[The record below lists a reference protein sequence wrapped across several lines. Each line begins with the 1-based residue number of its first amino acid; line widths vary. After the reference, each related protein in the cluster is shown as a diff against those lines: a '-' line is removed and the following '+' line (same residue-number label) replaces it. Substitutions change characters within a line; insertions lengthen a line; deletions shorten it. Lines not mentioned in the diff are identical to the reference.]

1 MISNLTYRKRLQERA
16 ILEDRVA
23 QYLQRSTDFDRYVDI
38 GVVLCTVVA
47 DPDGE
52 ELIPGKPRM
61 RIVRRTQHGGL
72 LDTRTGELVGP
83 SRSPRTWYCSEDQEV
98 IAKHDDEAPL
108 GQLVDGSEGAGK
120 TTVLPQWHYFRWL
133 EHLGEQRE
141 GGQTAPT
148 KKRLR
153 MFLKELRAQFPRSW
167 YRYIKSEELV
177 LLCDGTR
184 IQLVSTHQR
193 SADEGSPVQ
202 GYSWSWCGR
211 DELQDQVAVHEDIQ
225 ARGRSA
231 KIVAGVQRYKQ
242 CATGTM
248 KTDATVR
255 SLRAMLLKSG
265 DWIRRLLLIA
275 RSPFV
280 APSFV
285 EAQRRVMSDR
295 EFRRRFLAEDLPPE
309 LATYPAWDR
318 ELNTVCFPGGA
329 PPDDWEDVTQLELA
343 RQGAAFAALGGHDPG
358 ALFDV
363 TELLRA
369 YQTPETYRIARVR
382 KEPPR
387 CVWVVFDEITTERT
401 TTEQHVDV
409 VLKRVRPKWRLNLL
423 DRKGEQSAEG
433 PRMFIRADPYGNN
446 DSKPDRSCYTVWR
459 NAGVRIE
466 PAAYSPDGKRPGRVP
481 KDAGIELVNTLFC
494 NAAGERRLFVAVD
507 EQSQPC
513 APQLVSALESDE
525 RDSDG
530 KAETAKK
537 NVHDISHW
545 PASLRYAVWA
555 IERPRLQV
563 VA

>member
-23 QYLQRSTDFDRYVDI
+23 EYLQRSTNFDRYVDI

-52 ELIPGKPRM
+52 ELIPGKPRL
-61 RIVRRTQHGGL
+61 RVLRRTQHGGL

-83 SRSPRTWYCSEDQEV
+83 SQSPRVWYCSEDQEV
-98 IAKHDDEAPL
+98 IARHSDDAPL

-153 MFLKELRAQFPRSW
+153 MFLKELRAQFPKSW

-231 KIVAGVQRYKQ
+231 KIIDGIQQYKQ

-248 KTDATVR
+248 KTDSAIR

-309 LATYPAWDR
+309 LATYPAWSR
-318 ELNTVCFPGGA
+318 ELNTIVI
-329 PPDDWEDVTQLELA
+329 PDSWEDVTQLELG
-343 RQGAAFAALGGHDPG
+343 RQGPMFAALGGHDPG

-363 TELLRA
+363 SLLLRA
-369 YQTPETYRIARVR
+369 YQTPETLLAAVKYR
-382 KEPPR
+382 EPPR
-387 CVWVVFDEITTERT
+387 PRWVVIDEITTERT
-401 TTEQHVDV
+401 TTEQHVDTF
-409 VLKRVRPKWRLNLL
+409 LSRVRPVWRLNLL
-423 DRKGEQSAEG
+423 DRKGEITSDG
-433 PRMFIRADPYGNN
+433 PRVFMRADPYGNN

-466 PAAYSPDGKRPGRVP
+466 PAAYSADGKKPGRVP

-494 NAAGERRLFVAVD
+494 NAAGERRLFVAID
-507 EQSQPC
+507 HQGQPC
-513 APQLVSALESDE
+513 APKLVAALESDE
-525 RDSDG
+525 RDTDG

-537 NVHDISHW
+537 NAYDVSHW
-545 PASLRYAVWA
+545 PAALRYSLWA
-555 IERPRLQV
+555 IERPRLQLG
-563 VA
+563 ARL